1 MLLHL
6 HQTGRHKLQMK
17 PICSAVALFVKLPVP
32 GKVKTRLATEI
43 GAEKAC
49 LIYHQLA
56 STAIQQAVI
65 SGYPLVLFFDG
76 VDPDGLPEDWRCLA
90 NDCLPQQGSDLGER
104 MSAAFNRLF
113 AEGNQQVVLI
123 GSDIPGLDAD
133 YLKTAFNALQQHDV
147 VIGPAEDGGYCL
159 IGFHSSTFSPQLF
172 RGILWSTE
180 FVFEQTCHACTQLNL
195 DVFSLPALRDID
207 TVDDL
212 HAVSLSIATVV

>member
-1 MLLHL
+1 
-6 HQTGRHKLQMK
+6 MK
-17 PICSAVALFVKLPVP
+17 PICSTVALFVKPPVP
-32 GKVKTRLATEI
+32 GKVKTRLAKEV

-65 SGYPLVLFFDG
+65 SGYPLTLFFDG
-76 VDPDGLPEDWRCLA
+76 ADPEGLPEDWRCLA
-90 NDCLPQQGSDLGER
+90 NNCLPQQGYDLGER
-104 MSAAFNRLF
+104 MSAAFSRLF

-133 YLKTAFNALQQHDV
+133 YLKAAFNALQQHDV

-159 IGFHSSTFSPQLF
+159 IGFHSSTFSPRLF
-172 RGILWSTE
+172 HDILWSTE
-180 FVFEQTCHACTQLNL
+180 FVFEQTCRLCTQLNL

-207 TVDDL
+207 TIEDL
-212 HAVSLSIATVV
+212 HAVSLPITAAVQV